1 MRKKKIR
8 FCWNSCEVS
17 LLEILQII
25 YRPLNEA
32 ILGQGI
38 YLHGCPNAGVA
49 DGFGEGSQI
58 KIGIVLVLDVIM
70 GHVSVL

>member
-32 ILGQGI
+32 ILSQGI
-38 YLHGCPNAGVA
+38 YLHGCPDVRVVDRFRESG
-49 DGFGEGSQI
+49 QI
-58 KIGIVLVLDVIM
+58 EVGIVLVLDVIM